1 MASGGDL
8 EEQFSVLSSQFSVK
22 SGGLPGA
29 TWKPFVEH
37 GRDARATQANATP
50 ASATQASA
58 TQANATQASATQ
70 ANATAPDGIFCFL
83 S

>member
-8 EEQFSVLSSQFSVK
+8 EEQFSVLGSQFSVK

-29 TWKPFVEH
+29 TWKPYLLNTGE
-37 GRDARATQANATP
+37 TP
-50 ASATQASA
+50 VPHKQVPHV
-58 TQANATQASATQ
+58 QVQHKQMPHKQMPYVQ